1 MRPKALASVVA
12 AAAPRPFL
20 RLLLLV
26 AVSVVAL
33 ASPATAAQVEKVAGG
48 LDNPRHLAFGGD
60 DLYVAEAGRGGAGPC
75 FPGPE
80 GTPVCVGATGA
91 VTVVDDDG
99 DQRRLVEGLA
109 SLANEGTG
117 AHAIGPHGI
126 YVKGEHGVLVTNGG
140 PLFANRDELA
150 AVNPVADLFGWVLRI
165 KHDESIERLAD
176 IWAFERDN
184 NPHPEA
190 VDSNAVDVL
199 VDGRRL
205 VVADAGGNTLL
216 KATKHGAVELLTVF
230 ADRLVPDPFG
240 SGQIPMQ
247 AVPTGVVKGPHG
259 DYIMSQLTGFPFP
272 VGAANVYRV
281 DRKTGEAEVFA
292 SGFTNIMDLAF
303 GEDGTLWVLEIDHD
317 SLLTPI
323 GPSSDGAIFA
333 VDENGQK
340 KQLTLDPGTLTH
352 PGGITVGEDGAL
364 YVTNNAEVAGEGEV
378 LRIEVGEDEDEEE
391 DNDDGDDDD

>member
-1 MRPKALASVVA
+1 MRHKALASIVA
-12 AAAPRPFL
+12 VAVPRPSL

-26 AVSVVAL
+26 GASIVAL
-33 ASPATAAQVEKVAGG
+33 ASPANAAEVERIAGG

-60 DLYVAEAGRGGAGPC
+60 DLYVAEAGSGGPGPC

-80 GTPVCVGATGA
+80 GGPVCVGATGA

-109 SLANEGTG
+109 SIATQGTG
-117 AHAIGPHGI
+117 ASADGPHGI
-126 YVKGEHGVLVTNGG
+126 YVKKNDVLVTNGG
-140 PLFANRDELA
+140 PLYANRDELA
-150 AVNPVADLFGWVLRI
+150 AQNPVAELFGRVLRI
-165 KHDESIERLAD
+165 ERDGGIESLAD
-176 IWAFERDN
+176 IWDFERDN
-184 NPHPEA
+184 NPHAVA

-199 VDGRRL
+199 VDCGRL

-216 KATKHGAVELLTVF
+216 KVNKNGTVRLLSVF
-230 ADRLVPDPFG
+230 ADRLVPDPLG

-247 AVPTGVVKGPHG
+247 TVPTGVVKGPHG
-259 DYIMSQLTGFPFP
+259 DYFMSQLTGFPFP

-281 DRKTGEAEVFA
+281 DRETGAAEIFA

-303 GEDGTLWVLEIDHD
+303 DEDGTLWVLEIDHD

-333 VDENGQK
+333 IHKNGK
-340 KQLTLDPGTLTH
+340 RKQLELEPGTLTL

-364 YVTNNAEVAGEGEV
+364 YVTNKATAAGDGEV
-378 LRIEVGEDEDEEE
+378 LRIEVGRTKTED
-391 DNDDGDDDD
+391 